1 MNLLNKYVS
10 FTIIVCLMAIMDVL
24 NFQMPYDSGFFSLT
38 SGYFDMW
45 HLSKWVILLIIAIK
59 FTWDA
64 KDTKKLNI
72 LRLVVLAFIALATQ
86 LLIYNGLFKLL

>member
-1 MNLLNKYVS
+1 MKILNKYVS

-24 NFQMPYDSGFFSLT
+24 NFQIEYDSGFFSLT

-45 HLSKWVILLIIAIK
+45 HLSKFCILLLIAIQFVWSK
-59 FTWDA
+59 T
-64 KDTKKLNI
+64 DTKKDN
-72 LRLVVLAFIALATQ
+72 VLKLIALGGIALAGQ